1 MHTPQTIV
9 VIGAG
14 EIGKGIVRGLSGGR
28 DRVVFCDRDF
38 DAATSF
44 TEELQKQHSNGNVEA
59 LQCSY
64 EATWEADIIIL
75 SLPSCPDRLEMA
87 KKIKAVASQ
96 KIVIVA
102 DETAVKELQ
111 ALLPYSKVV
120 QAFDGLP
127 AGAFDGTAEQK
138 KQIYCPVK
146 GEDAEAVQAVA
157 ALVRTIGFTAVATLS
172 NTNRMA
178 V

>member
-44 TEELQKQHSNGNVEA
+44 TDALKKQHSGYQVEA

-75 SLPSCPDRLEMA
+75 SLPSCPDRLEIA
-87 KKIKAVASQ
+87 TKVKAVASQ
-96 KIVIVA
+96 KIVIAA
-102 DETAVKELQ
+102 DEIAVKELQ
-111 ALLPYSKVV
+111 ALLPFSKIV
-120 QAFDGLP
+120 QAFDNLP
-127 AGAFDGTAEQK
+127 AGAFNGTVEQK
-138 KQIYCPVK
+138 KHIYCPVK
-146 GEDAEAVQAVA
+146 GDDAEAVQTVA
-157 ALVRTIGFTAVATLS
+157 ALVRTIGFTAVATL
-172 NTNRMA
+172 THPNRTA